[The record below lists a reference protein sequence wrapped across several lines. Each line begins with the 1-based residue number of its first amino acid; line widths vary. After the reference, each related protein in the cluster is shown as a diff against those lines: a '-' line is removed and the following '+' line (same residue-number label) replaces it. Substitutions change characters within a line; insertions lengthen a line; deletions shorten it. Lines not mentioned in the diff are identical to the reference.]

1 MSFTDRR
8 YAVLGLIEN
17 LEMDIIR
24 ESIMVTEEL
33 TTKQRKKLLSS
44 ITKNKERI
52 KSIKNT
58 FPEYF
63 I

>member
-1 MSFTDRR
+1 MSFTNRK

-24 ESIMVTEEL
+24 ESVMVVEEL
-33 TTKQRKKLLSS
+33 TNEQREKIILS
-44 ITKNKERI
+44 IAKNKERI